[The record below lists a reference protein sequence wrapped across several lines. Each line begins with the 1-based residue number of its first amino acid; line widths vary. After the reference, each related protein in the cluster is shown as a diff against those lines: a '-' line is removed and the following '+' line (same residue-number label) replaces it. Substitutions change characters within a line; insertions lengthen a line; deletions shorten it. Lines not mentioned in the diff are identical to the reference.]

1 MVDDLVQETFLA
13 VFRSAASYADGAS
26 VKTWLFAVGANV
38 ARDRVRKASRLSLL
52 RARFARWQS
61 GVESRGPER
70 LMQQTEAVRALAA
83 AMAELPADLRTAFV
97 MCDVEQLPG
106 VEVAAALELPTGTL
120 YRRLRGEKRIRSDG
134 RHDVPASESAML
146 RLRDVR
152 LVRARTESSSVGR
165 VAAVNALP
173 VEARVP
179 APAAGGS
186 GSSGVSGVRRAA
198 GAAPRRSRHRA
209 ESCIA
214 QWFITGGCRAALL
227 ARNPT
232 NRAHSEEMTSKSPSS
247 QR

>member
-1 MVDDLVQETFLA
+1 MSTAKILAFRRPERPTDVVLLRACAEGDRAALGELFDRHAESLTAFLTRLTGVREHEVDDLVQETFLA

-106 VEVAAALELPTGTL
+106 VEVAAALELPTGTQ
-120 YRRLRGEKRIRSDG
+120 
-134 RHDVPASESAML
+134 A
-146 RLRDVR
+146 
-152 LVRARTESSSVGR
+152 TW
-165 VAAVNALP
+165 VA
-173 VEARVP
+173 
-179 APAAGGS
+179 GS
-186 GSSGVSGVRRAA
+186 
-198 GAAPRRSRHRA
+198 
-209 ESCIA
+209 
-214 QWFITGGCRAALL
+214 
-227 ARNPT
+227 PT
-232 NRAHSEEMTSKSPSS
+232 TWVK
-247 QR
+247 